1 MGARAADKLLR
12 LISGTTKPGEPSR
25 ELVSAPVAW
34 RDSVLNR
41 DGNVTQLN
49 SRRRET

>member
-1 MGARAADKLLR
+1 M
-12 LISGTTKPGEPSR
+12 SGTTKTNEPSR

-34 RDSVLNR
+34 RESVQSR
-41 DGNVTQLN
+41 DLNVTQLN